1 MKKYFAAIVAV
12 SFLGFPA
19 LSIAAQNFT
28 GSWVRDNAKSDP
40 TPNAQYWLTRDP
52 NSGGA
57 GGGGGRGNAGG
68 GRGGGGGGRG
78 NAGGGGAPAAVTTV
92 QQDANTLTVT
102 SPSGAVQKYTL
113 DGKPFS
119 KPTDTGVA
127 KATISATTQGDT
139 LVITTTQPWGGMPGN
154 ASLEIKEVWSLSP
167 DGKVLT
173 VTTQRNTPALQN
185 SFQTVYNKK

>member
-1 MKKYFAAIVAV
+1 MKKYFVVIVAM
-12 SFLGFPA
+12 SFLGSLP
-19 LSIAAQNFT
+19 LSIAAQNFS

-68 GRGGGGGGRG
+68 G
-78 NAGGGGAPAAVTTV
+78 GAPAAATTV

-127 KATISATTQGDT
+127 KATISATAQGDT

-167 DGKVLT
+167 DRKVLT
-173 VTTQRNTPALQN
+173 VTTHRNTPALQT
-185 SFQTVYNKK
+185 SFKTVYNKK

>member
-1 MKKYFAAIVAV
+1 MKKYLVMMIATAL
-12 SFLGFPA
+12 LGLPA
-19 LSIAAQNFT
+19 FSIAAQDFS

-57 GGGGGRGNAGG
+57 
-68 GRGGGGGGRG
+68 GGGGGRG

-127 KATISATTQGDT
+127 KAMISATAQGDT

-173 VTTQRNTPALQN
+173 VTTHRNTPALQN
-185 SFQTVYNKK
+185 SFKTVYNKK